1 MKAFFIMFEE
11 LSLKQ
16 IIIKKLDG
24 ESLTLSYN
32 KADVSWLILSLPDGK
47 G

>member
-11 LSLKQ
+11 L
-16 IIIKKLDG
+16 IIKKKLDD

-32 KADVSWLILSLPDGK
+32 KADVSWFILSLPDGK

>member
-11 LSLKQ
+11 L
-16 IIIKKLDG
+16 IIKKKKLDS

-32 KADVSWLILSLPDGK
+32 KADVSWFILSLPDGK

>member
-11 LSLKQ
+11 LIK
-16 IIIKKLDG
+16 KKLDG

-32 KADVSWLILSLPDGK
+32 KADVSWFILSLPDGK

>member
-11 LSLKQ
+11 L
-16 IIIKKLDG
+16 IIKKKMDG
-24 ESLTLSYN
+24 ESLTLRYN
-32 KADVSWLILSLPDGK
+32 KADVSWFILSLPDGK